1 MKNFIRITSGKFKG
15 QRVSTPGEGT
25 HPMGERERLA
35 LFNMISEFLPGAIVL
50 DAFAGSGALGIEA
63 VSRGA
68 DEVVFVESS
77 QKAAKCIRDNLGLL
91 TNRATASDTK
101 GFTFKVICSRI
112 KNFPARQEFDI
123 ILADPPYDNFCLPEI
138 EHLVPV
144 LKRGGVLV
152 LSHPGEP
159 PVLPT
164 LTSIKS
170 RKYAGATISVYKA
183 AELLQKA

>member
-1 MKNFIRITSGKFKG
+1 
-15 QRVSTPGEGT
+15 
-25 HPMGERERLA
+25 MGERERLA
-35 LFNMISEFLPGAIVL
+35 LFNMISDYLPGAIVL

-63 VSRGA
+63 ASRGV

-77 QKAAKCIRDNLGLL
+77 QKAAKCIRDNLDLL

-101 GFTFKVICSRI
+101 RFTFKMICSRI
-112 KNFPARQEFDI
+112 KSFQSQQKFDI

-138 EHLVPV
+138 EHLVPM

-152 LSHPGEP
+152 LSHPGELP
-159 PVLPT
+159 ILPT

-170 RKYAGATISVYKA
+170 RKYAEATISVYKA
-183 AELLQKA
+183 AELFQKA